1 MNFKVFSNCSTK
13 SWTVSLVDHVVKNGP
28 LKRGTLV
35 INEFRWYNGSEIPFR
50 STFRWAMGRV
60 STHEKCRRR
69 VESLTI
75 WWPKVKIQKCLQNLS
90 LYWAKLIYYSTFES
104 SILRLKLGNWRNSQY
119 KETHMD
125 RYFKMSCQISVYNLI
140 LIEFFLPKRI
150 DIPFNYHLSPLKPS
164 TISIFCYK
172 YRNLTLKQL
181 FSTANWQALFKKCD
195 FWFAN
200 TKIVRP

>member
-1 MNFKVFSNCSTK
+1 
-13 SWTVSLVDHVVKNGP
+13 
-28 LKRGTLV
+28 
-35 INEFRWYNGSEIPFR
+35 
-50 STFRWAMGRV
+50 MGRV
-60 STHEKCRRR
+60 ISNFDQGVGVSTSEKCRRR

-75 WWPKVKIQKCLQNLS
+75 WWPKIKIHKCLQNFEIS

-104 SILRLKLGNWRNSQY
+104 GILRLKLGNWRNSQY

-140 LIEFFLPKRI
+140 LIEFSLPKRI
-150 DIPFNYHLSPLKPS
+150 DIPFNYHLLPLKPS
-164 TISIFCYK
+164 KITIFCYK
-172 YRNLTLKQL
+172 YRNFILKQL
-181 FSTANWQALFKKCD
+181 FSTANWQELFKKCD